1 MSRTVY
7 LLCTTQFS
15 VLCTVLGTARCTLMF
30 PTLCNVVFTARCN
43 VVFTARRNVQLGVV
57 YLCIG
62 ATLPL
67 MEWLFLSWNSGA
79 AALLDETNLDVYS
92 QTFTILS
99 FTESLLHSSL

>member
-15 VLCTVLGTARCTLMF
+15 VLCTVLGTALCTLLF
-30 PTLCNVVFTARCN
+30 PTLCSIVC
-43 VVFTARRNVQLGVV
+43 TARRNVQLGVV